1 MLHCISFTHV
11 SGGDGHPYAEKG
23 FPRQH
28 CPYTRLRSPPS
39 SNYRAL
45 YLCDKLVLWQ
55 SRPKGLVHT
64 FGILENSVHPL
75 FLAAMSLPQFKKD
88 TKKESKRPLAQRAQA
103 AFKNA
108 ITSLLSLLLPI
119 LIFPYYSA
127 FMRNTLNAIDAIRD
141 EPDPS
146 VKNDLI
152 HRFIQF
158 KINESKYVQVAVSG
172 VYTHV
177 PSCSTATGNGSRTR
191 TVFLIYYHVHVHI

>member
-1 MLHCISFTHV
+1 
-11 SGGDGHPYAEKG
+11 
-23 FPRQH
+23 
-28 CPYTRLRSPPS
+28 
-39 SNYRAL
+39 
-45 YLCDKLVLWQ
+45 
-55 SRPKGLVHT
+55 
-64 FGILENSVHPL
+64 
-75 FLAAMSLPQFKKD
+75 MSLPQSKN

-108 ITSLLSLLLPI
+108 SISLLSLSLPI
-119 LIFPYYSA
+119 LTFPYYSA

-172 VYTHV
+172 GIYTHV
-177 PSCSTATGNGSRTR
+177 PIMFYRYRKWITNKKG
-191 TVFLIYYHVHVHI
+191 FFF